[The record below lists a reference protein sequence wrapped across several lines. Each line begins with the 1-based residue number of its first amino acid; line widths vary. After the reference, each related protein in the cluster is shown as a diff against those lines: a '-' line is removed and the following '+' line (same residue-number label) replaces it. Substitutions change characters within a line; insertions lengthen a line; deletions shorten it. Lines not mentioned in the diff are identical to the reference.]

1 MKMPNPLPLIH
12 LSDLFRT
19 RFEVLT
25 PALGE
30 NLAEAA
36 AFCLATSGHLQG
48 VHFNVTGVATS
59 HYQVTWS
66 ELPENVSAARND
78 MKEATEDGAS
88 GIAILLARVHLG
100 YEVFYRSHQGTGFDY
115 LMREIGSDVDVI
127 PARLEVSGIMKGDHS
142 EIRKRIADK
151 SQQVKRREEPQ
162 DERPAFVIV
171 VEFSNPLARI
181 ETI

>member
-1 MKMPNPLPLIH
+1 MRMSNPLPLID
-12 LSDLFRT
+12 LSDLFQT
-19 RFEVLT
+19 QFEGLT
-25 PALGE
+25 HAKGE
-30 NLAEAA
+30 DLAEAA

-48 VHFNVTGVATS
+48 VHINVTGVAPS
-59 HYQVTWS
+59 RYQLTWA
-66 ELPENVSAARND
+66 ELPDNVSAARND

-88 GIAILLARVHLG
+88 GIAILLVLVHLG

-115 LMREIGSDVDVI
+115 LMREVGSDSDAI

-142 EIRKRIADK
+142 EIRKRIAEK

>member
-1 MKMPNPLPLIH
+1 MRMSNPLPLID
-12 LSDLFRT
+12 LSDLFQT
-19 RFEVLT
+19 RFEGLT
-25 PALGE
+25 QAIGE

-36 AFCLATSGHLQG
+36 AFCLVASGFRQG
-48 VHFNVTGVATS
+48 VHLKVAGFRPFT
-59 HYQVTWS
+59 YQLTWS
-66 ELPENVSAARND
+66 ELPDNASAARRD
-78 MKEATEDGAS
+78 LKEATEDGAS
-88 GIAILLARVHLG
+88 GVAILLARVLLG
-100 YEVFYRSHQGTGFDY
+100 YEVCFRSHQGTGFDY
-115 LMREIGSDVDVI
+115 LMREVGSDSDAI

-142 EIRKRIADK
+142 EIRKRIAEK